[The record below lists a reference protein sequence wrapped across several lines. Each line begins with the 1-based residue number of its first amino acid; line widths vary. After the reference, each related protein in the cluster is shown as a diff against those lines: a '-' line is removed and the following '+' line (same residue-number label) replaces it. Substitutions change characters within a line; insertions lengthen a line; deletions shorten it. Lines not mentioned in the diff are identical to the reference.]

1 MNNPVK
7 IDFYGHSFFRITSG
21 EGIRIAMDPYDEH
34 VKSILPSVSTD
45 IALISHSHFDH
56 NNISLFTET
65 PEVIIQSP
73 GQHEA
78 KGIKI
83 TGFSSF
89 HDKSGGTARGK
100 NIIFTFSI
108 DGISF
113 VHFGDLGT
121 FPHESTLAEL
131 KNSDIIF
138 IPVGG
143 VYTINYSEAFELV
156 KMIQPKIAVPMH
168 FKEDDTKVG
177 VDGISGFK
185 SLASKE
191 MEFKEFKKGFAI
203 KKEELPP
210 RTEIRAVYS
219 S

>member
-1 MNNPVK
+1 MDNPVK
-7 IDFYGHSFFRITSG
+7 INFYGHSFFMVTSAG
-21 EGIRIAMDPYDEH
+21 GIRIAMDPYNEH
-34 VKSILPSVSTD
+34 VKSTLPVVSAD
-45 IALISHSHFDH
+45 IALISHAHFDH
-56 NNISLFTET
+56 NNVSLFTQT
-65 PEVIIQSP
+65 PEFIIQSP

-100 NIIFTFSI
+100 NIIFTFSV

-121 FPHESTLAEL
+121 SPHENTLAEL
-131 KNSDIIF
+131 RNSDIIF
-138 IPVGG
+138 VPVGG
-143 VYTINYSEAFELV
+143 VYTINHLEALELI
-156 KMIQPKIAVPMH
+156 KIIQPKIAVPMH
-168 FKEDDTKVG
+168 FKESDTKIG
-177 VDGISGFK
+177 IGDISGFK

-191 MEFKEFKKGFAI
+191 MVFKEFDREFTI
-203 KKEELPP
+203 KKEDLPSG
-210 RTEIRAVYS
+210 TEIWTFYS